1 LLPVYHQA
9 RQCARPAPIPDLSH
23 RSACGQRQM
32 PARRKLILQSCLLW
46 MPLDIRCAQSGV
58 VEEDVAPDPGDV
70 RLFGA
75 EGIVLEADGLADTS
89 PSSVQA
95 WSRSFLGLGCT
106 GDLPLK
112 KDLTGGRLC
121 ARIQTTKAARIRD
134 KFLRQGHYTRKF
146 RKM

>member
-1 LLPVYHQA
+1 V
-9 RQCARPAPIPDLSH
+9 
-23 RSACGQRQM
+23 
-32 PARRKLILQSCLLW
+32 K
-46 MPLDIRCAQSGV
+46 
-58 VEEDVAPDPGDV
+58 EDVAPDPSHIG
-70 RLFGA
+70 LFGA

-134 KFLRQGHYTRKF
+134 KFLRQGHYSRKLRKMQTWGVLDGFLLIRPSGCKSGFRIISSWAARDLTRKGDA
-146 RKM
+146 R